1 MNTQETKSNFR
12 WVICAMLF
20 AATTINY
27 LDRQVLSLTFEEFI
41 RPEFHW
47 TDAHYGTITAFFSLC
62 YAFFMLFAGRIIDW
76 LGTRKGY
83 MWAIVV
89 WSAGACAHALCGRLT
104 GVLTGFGSATAM
116 LQATGDAAVLV
127 STVSMWA
134 FLAARCVL
142 AFGEAGNFPAAIKV
156 TAEYFPKKDRAFAT
170 SVFNSGASIGALIAP

>member
-104 GVLTGFGSATAM
+104 GVLTGFGSAIAM

-142 AFGEAGNFPAAIKV
+142 AFGEAGNFP
-156 TAEYFPKKDRAFAT
+156 
-170 SVFNSGASIGALIAP
+170 